1 VTNYFITMKFII
13 SPFILTA
20 VTSELNPYTK

>member
-1 VTNYFITMKFII
+1 MKFII